1 MYVDFRTGWLVGLV
15 LTLTIGLYFVWLWQ
29 PPRQSDRHAKNL
41 LHDIEQR
48 NWSRVADLIGT
59 DYADQW
65 GNDRALVLERMRLV
79 AGYGHHLRLNVIDA
93 NCKIDKGGRVGLWRS
108 RIVIEGDD
116 ADLGGV
122 MKERVN
128 SLTTPFELQWR
139 RVSGKPWDWKL
150 VRVSNPELE
159 IPAQFD

>member
-1 MYVDFRTGWLVGLV
+1 MRIDFRTGMLVGLGA
-15 LTLTIGLYFVWLWQ
+15 TLAIGLYCVWLWQ
-29 PPRQSDRHAKNL
+29 PPRQIDRHAKNL

-48 NWSRVADLIGT
+48 NWSRVADLIET

-79 AGYGHHLRLNVIDA
+79 LGYGHHLRLNVIDA
-93 NCKIDKGGRVGLWRS
+93 NCKIDEGRRVGLWRS
-108 RIVIEGDD
+108 RIVIEDD
-116 ADLGGV
+116 NPDLAAV
-122 MKERVN
+122 VKERVN

-139 RVSGKPWDWKL
+139 HTSRKPWDWKL

-159 IPAQFD
+159 IPAEFD

>member
-1 MYVDFRTGWLVGLV
+1 
-15 LTLTIGLYFVWLWQ
+15 LYCVWLWQ
-29 PPRQSDRHAKNL
+29 PPRQIDRHAKNL

-65 GNDRALVLERMRLV
+65 GNDRSLVLERMRLV
-79 AGYGHHLRLNVIDA
+79 LGYSHHLRLKAIDP
-93 NCKIDKGGRVGLWRS
+93 NRTIENGVGLWRS

-116 ADLGGV
+116 ADLGAV

-150 VRVSNPELE
+150 VRVSNPELD
-159 IPAQFD
+159 IPAEFN

>member
-1 MYVDFRTGWLVGLV
+1 MRVDFRTGWFAGLV
-15 LTLTIGLYFVWLWQ
+15 LALTIGLYCVWLWQ
-29 PPRQSDRHAKNL
+29 PQRQIDRHAKNL
-41 LHDIEQR
+41 LHDIEQT

-79 AGYGHHLRLNVIDA
+79 LGYSHHLRLNVIDA
-93 NCKIDKGGRVGLWRS
+93 NCKINNGVAFWRG
-108 RIVIEGDD
+108 RIVVEGDNP
-116 ADLGGV
+116 DLGAAV
-122 MKERVN
+122 KERVN

-139 RVSGKPWDWKL
+139 HISRKPWDWKL

-159 IPAQFD
+159 IPAEFN

>member
-1 MYVDFRTGWLVGLV
+1 MRVDFRTGWFAGLV
-15 LTLTIGLYFVWLWQ
+15 LTLTIGLYCVWLWQ
-29 PPRQSDRHAKNL
+29 PLRQIDRHAKNL

-79 AGYGHHLRLNVIDA
+79 LGYSHHLRLNVIDA
-93 NCKIDKGGRVGLWRS
+93 NCKINSGVAFWRG
-108 RIVIEGDD
+108 RIVVEDD
-116 ADLGGV
+116 NPDLGAV
-122 MKERVN
+122 VKERVN

-139 RVSGKPWDWKL
+139 HISRKPWDWKL

-159 IPAQFD
+159 IPAEFN

>member
-1 MYVDFRTGWLVGLV
+1 MRVEFRTGWFAGLV
-15 LTLTIGLYFVWLWQ
+15 LTLTIGLYCVWLWQ
-29 PPRQSDRHAKNL
+29 PHRQVDRHTKNL

-79 AGYGHHLRLNVIDA
+79 LGYSHHLRLKAIDP
-93 NCKIDKGGRVGLWRS
+93 NRKIDNGGRVGLWRS
-108 RIVIEGDD
+108 RILIEDD
-116 ADLGGV
+116 DSGFGAV
-122 MKERVN
+122 VKERVN

-139 RVSGKPWDWKL
+139 HISRKPWDWKL

-159 IPAQFD
+159 IPAEFD

>member
-1 MYVDFRTGWLVGLV
+1 MRVDFRTGWFAGLV
-15 LTLTIGLYFVWLWQ
+15 LTLTIGLYCVWLWQ
-29 PPRQSDRHAKNL
+29 PPRQIDRHAKNL

-79 AGYGHHLRLNVIDA
+79 LGYSHHLRLNVIDA
-93 NCKIDKGGRVGLWRS
+93 NCKINYGVAFWRG
-108 RIVIEGDD
+108 RIVVEDD
-116 ADLGGV
+116 NPDLGAV
-122 MKERVN
+122 VKERVN

-139 RVSGKPWDWKL
+139 HISRKPWDWKL

-159 IPAQFD
+159 IPAEFN

>member
-1 MYVDFRTGWLVGLV
+1 MRVEFRTGWFAGLV
-15 LTLTIGLYFVWLWQ
+15 LTLTIGLYCVWLWQ
-29 PPRQSDRHAKNL
+29 PQCQIDRHTKKL
-41 LHDIEQR
+41 FHEIEQR

-65 GNDRALVLERMRLV
+65 GNDRSLVLERMRLV
-79 AGYGHHLRLNVIDA
+79 LGYGHHLRLNVIDA

-108 RIVIEGDD
+108 RIVIEDPG
-116 ADLGGV
+116 LGAV
-122 MKERVN
+122 VKERVN

-139 RVSGKPWDWKL
+139 HISRKPWDWKL

-159 IPAQFD
+159 IPAEFN

>member
-15 LTLTIGLYFVWLWQ
+15 LTLTIGLYCIWLSQ
-29 PPRQSDRHAKNL
+29 PPRQIDRHAKNL

-65 GNDRALVLERMRLV
+65 GNDRSLVLERMRLV
-79 AGYGHHLRLNVIDA
+79 LGYGHHLRLNVIDA

-108 RIVIEGDD
+108 RIVIEDSDPG
-116 ADLGGV
+116 LGAV
-122 MKERVN
+122 VKERVN
-128 SLTTPFELQWR
+128 SLMTPFELQWR
-139 RVSGKPWDWKL
+139 HISRKPWDWKL
-150 VRVSNPELE
+150 VGVSNPELD
-159 IPAQFD
+159 IPAEFN